1 MSVYT
6 SSFLK
11 TSAKEEYC
19 INIYVIPTES
29 VRNATAAR
37 TDENRYLI
45 EYLLMNALG
54 VVDAKE
60 RIGDWEAD
68 TAIGRNHKGAIITL
82 VERKSK
88 YTLLRKA
95 TERHLMLLI
104 PPFQRWLRVSKN
116 DL

>member
-19 INIYVIPTES
+19 INIYVVPTES

-37 TDENRYLI
+37 TDEEDKYLI

-54 VVDAKE
+54 
-60 RIGDWEAD
+60 
-68 TAIGRNHKGAIITL
+68 
-82 VERKSK
+82 
-88 YTLLRKA
+88 
-95 TERHLMLLI
+95 
-104 PPFQRWLRVSKN
+104 
-116 DL
+116 